1 MKPIVIGTRG
11 SQLALWQAQ
20 WVADQLEAIGVTS
33 RIKVIKTTGDKLGTR
48 ALAKLVITTGVK
60 GVFTKEIDEA
70 LIKGRIDIA
79 VHSLKDLPGETNPR
93 LDLGAIP
100 QRGDP
105 RDALVGAELK
115 EFEEG
120 ARIGTSSPRRA
131 AQLRRLRPDVKVEE
145 IRGNVDTRLKK
156 LDEGRYEG
164 LVLAAAGLQR
174 LGLDERIAE
183 ILEPNIMCPAVGQ
196 GAIAIQIR
204 AKDSGIREILRPL
217 HHDETAAAVIAERT
231 LLAALGGGCQLP
243 LAGHAG
249 IQGDRLRL
257 SAMIV
262 SEDGRRAFVRVV
274 EGSPTNPTALGRETA
289 EKLLALGAGEF
300 MKAAAAKPKRSAKA
314 KKTSAAPQPQ
324 KAAQTK
330 PPAKPAAKSSPKKAA
345 APAKPKPRA
354 KPKPSAKP
362 KRSAKPAAKSAAK
375 PRSKKAAASKAK
387 SSAKPKSAAKK
398 PAQKKSAAKKSAVKK
413 SAAKKTTAKKTTTKK
428 PAAKKTRAAKRPAK
442 VVSKV
447 APKKAA
453 KKKVKKARAGR

>member
-79 VHSLKDLPGETNPR
+79 VHSLKDLPGETNSR

-100 QRGDP
+100 ERGDP

-131 AQLRRLRPDVKVEE
+131 AQLRRLRPDIKVEE

-156 LDEGRYEG
+156 LDEGRYDG

-174 LGLDERIAE
+174 LGLGERIAE
-183 ILEPNIMCPAVGQ
+183 TLEPNVMCPAVGQ

-204 AKDSGIREILRPL
+204 TKDSGIREILRPL
-217 HHDETAAAVIAERT
+217 HHDETATAVIAERT

-243 LAGHAG
+243 LAGHAS

-324 KAAQTK
+324 KAAQAK

-345 APAKPKPRA
+345 APAKPKS
-354 KPKPSAKP
+354 SAKP
-362 KRSAKPAAKSAAK
+362 KRSVKPAAKSAAK
-375 PRSKKAAASKAK
+375 TRPKKGAASKAK

-398 PAQKKSAAKKSAVKK
+398 PAQKKSAAKKA
-413 SAAKKTTAKKTTTKK
+413 AAKKTTAKK
-428 PAAKKTRAAKRPAK
+428 PAAKRPAK
-442 VVSKV
+442 AVSKA
-447 APKKAA
+447 APKKVA

>member
-20 WVADQLEAIGVTS
+20 WISDQLEAVGVSS
-33 RIKVIKTTGDKLGTR
+33 RIKVIKTTGDKLSTR
-48 ALAKLVITTGVK
+48 SLAKLTATTGVK

-79 VHSLKDLPGETNPR
+79 VHSLKDLPTEMDRR

-100 QRGDP
+100 ERGDP

-120 ARIGTSSPRRA
+120 ARVGTSSLRRA
-131 AQLRRLRPDVKVEE
+131 CQLRRLRPDLKVEE

-183 ILEPNIMCPAVGQ
+183 ILEPNVMCPAVGQ
-196 GAIAIQIR
+196 GAIALQIR
-204 AKDSGIREILRPL
+204 SKDSGIREIIQPL
-217 HHDETAAAVIAERT
+217 HHEETATAVTAERT
-231 LLAALGGGCQLP
+231 LLAALGGGCQVP
-243 LAGHAG
+243 LGGYAS

-262 SEDGRRAFVRVV
+262 SRDGRRAFVRVV
-274 EGSPTNPTALGRETA
+274 EGSPINPVALGHDTA

-300 MKAAAAKPKRSAKA
+300 MNGAPARSKTKPKSRLRPKPKGAPKAAPKPGAKA
-314 KKTSAAPQPQ
+314 KAKL
-324 KAAQTK
+324 K
-330 PPAKPAAKSSPKKAA
+330 PVAKKAT
-345 APAKPKPRA
+345 A
-354 KPKPSAKP
+354 KPKPSAK
-362 KRSAKPAAKSAAK
+362 KKASAKSTAKTA
-375 PRSKKAAASKAK
+375 PKAA
-387 SSAKPKSAAKK
+387 
-398 PAQKKSAAKKSAVKK
+398 
-413 SAAKKTTAKKTTTKK
+413 T
-428 PAAKKTRAAKRPAK
+428 
-442 VVSKV
+442 
-447 APKKAA
+447 KKAA
-453 KKKVKKARAGR
+453 KKKAKKAHAR